1 MPGNSHS
8 KSLFYDGPLAW
19 EPVPGSRKPERLQE
33 NLKVAE
39 IILSAE
45 EINEIDEKLN
55 QMQILAFD
63 GNQAK

>member
-1 MPGNSHS
+1 MVWNKERLETWQKKWIIPI
-8 KSLFYDGPLAW
+8 
-19 EPVPGSRKPERLQE
+19 PGSRKPERLQE
-33 NLKVAE
+33 NLKAAE

-55 QMQILAFD
+55 QMQFLVFG